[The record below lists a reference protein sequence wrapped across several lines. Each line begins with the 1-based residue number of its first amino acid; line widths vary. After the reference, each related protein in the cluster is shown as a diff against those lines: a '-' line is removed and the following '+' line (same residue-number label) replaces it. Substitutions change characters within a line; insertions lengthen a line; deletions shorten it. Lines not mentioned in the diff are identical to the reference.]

1 MRQWMKTEGFVFP
14 NTLFHFTDVFWDLL
28 EEEIDDVVDH
38 LSIPLENLV
47 QIRQVVPNGRGLDFH
62 NVCQLG
68 YGLVPQQNR
77 RGFIFWRKKQKKYF
91 KRLIQRYLLKFNLQ
105 VSGIDS
111 TVYFR
116 RTMRKILVTGGA
128 GFIGSHTVTE
138 LIHAG
143 FTPIIIDNFSNTDER
158 ILDGL
163 KHILGQLPVLYREDC
178 TDAAIMEN
186 IFQKEKPE
194 AVIHFAAF
202 KAVGESVEQP
212 LKYYRN
218 NLSSLILLL
227 ELMKKYQV
235 RDLVFSS
242 SCTVYGQP
250 DQLPVTEKT
259 PQKEATSPYG
269 YTKQVCERIIQD
281 FVQSEPNFRAVLLRY
296 FNPIGAHHSGQ
307 IGELPFGVPGN
318 LVPYITQTGAGL
330 REKLTIHG
338 NDYDTVDGTCI
349 RDFIHVTDLAKAHV
363 KSLEWLSGQASVC
376 EVFNL
381 GQGIGNTVLEVVQAF
396 EKVSG
401 KKLPYSIGPRRAGD
415 VEKVWADVTKS
426 KTMLN
431 WKTELTLEQ
440 ALDDAWRW
448 QQHIGKN

>member
-1 MRQWMKTEGFVFP
+1 M
-14 NTLFHFTDVFWDLL
+14 
-28 EEEIDDVVDH
+28 
-38 LSIPLENLV
+38 
-47 QIRQVVPNGRGLDFH
+47 
-62 NVCQLG
+62 
-68 YGLVPQQNR
+68 
-77 RGFIFWRKKQKKYF
+77 
-91 KRLIQRYLLKFNLQ
+91 
-105 VSGIDS
+105 
-111 TVYFR
+111 YFR

-138 LIHAG
+138 LTQAG
-143 FTPIIIDNFSNTDER
+143 FTPVIVDNFSNTDER

-163 KHILGQLPVLYREDC
+163 QSILGKLPVLYREDC
-178 TDAAIMEN
+178 TDRAVMEK
-186 IFQKEKPE
+186 IFITEKPD

-218 NLSSLILLL
+218 NLDSLLLLL
-227 ELMKKYQV
+227 ELMTKYSV

-250 DQLPVTEKT
+250 DELPVTEKT
-259 PQKEATSPYG
+259 VQKEATSPYG
-269 YTKQVCERIIQD
+269 YSKQVCERIITD
-281 FVQSEPNFRAVLLRY
+281 HCISDPKFRAVLLRY
-296 FNPIGAHHSGQ
+296 FNPIGAHHSGK
-307 IGELPFGVPGN
+307 IGELPFGIPGN

-338 NDYDTVDGTCI
+338 NDYHTPDGTCI

-363 KSLEWLSGQASVC
+363 KSLEWLSNQEGLC
-376 EVFNL
+376 EIFNL
-381 GQGIGNTVLEVVQAF
+381 GQGLGNTVLEVVNAF

-426 KTMLN
+426 NQMLG
-431 WKTELTLEQ
+431 WKTELSLEQ

-448 QQHIGKN
+448 QQSLGS